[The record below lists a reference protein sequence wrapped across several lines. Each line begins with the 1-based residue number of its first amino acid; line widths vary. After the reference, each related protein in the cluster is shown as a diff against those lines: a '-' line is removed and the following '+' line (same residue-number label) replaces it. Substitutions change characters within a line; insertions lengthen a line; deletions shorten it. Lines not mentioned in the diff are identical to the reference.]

1 MKGMEGMALYISG
14 LMKEMFYRNAGTKI
28 MGLMMK
34 KEIGRLRASL
44 DYKEVGGAPL
54 IGVDHAVIKA
64 HGSANAYAFRSAVHQ
79 AMEYVDSD
87 FIGTL
92 RSELAAG
99 KEEKA

>member
-1 MKGMEGMALYISG
+1 M
-14 LMKEMFYRNAGTKI
+14 
-28 MGLMMK
+28 
-34 KEIGRLRASL
+34 
-44 DYKEVGGAPL
+44 GGAPL

-79 AMEYVDSD
+79 AMEYVDSG